1 LAAVDDVQG
10 AKTLPEAEKVGER
23 HSQHAA
29 KDRAVDPCMSY
40 DQRLARETIQ
50 DLFENRD
57 RPVNQIGKAF
67 TAARPKGNKVFSA
80 PFPFA
85 GKTGLDFGCR

>member
-1 LAAVDDVQG
+1 MAAVDDVQG

-29 KDRAVDPCMSY
+29 KDHAVDPCMRY

-67 TAARPKGNKVFSA
+67 TAGRQKADRAA
-80 PFPFA
+80 PLIHPAFM
-85 GKTGLDFGCR
+85 CSRV